1 MMVLVINCGS
11 SSIKYQLFDM
21 SNESVLAKGL
31 VERIGLDKASLNHKP
46 AYKEGTVISANIE
59 NHSIGIRM
67 VLDALVDKKIGV
79 IDTLEKIAA
88 VGHRVLHGG
97 RKFSDS
103 VLIDSAVMA
112 AIEECVEL
120 GPLHNPANILGI
132 NACGELMPG
141 VPQVAV
147 FDTGFHQTM
156 PPHVY
161 LYGLPYEAYEKYG
174 IRRYGF
180 HGTSHRYVSQRA
192 AQLMGDREDLRL
204 ITCHL
209 GNGASVAA
217 IRDGKCYDTS
227 MGLTPLEGLVMG
239 TRCGE
244 IDPAIVPFLMKKTGM
259 TPDQVDAYMNKKS
272 GLLGLSGVSND
283 VRDIEEA
290 ALRGDERANIALE
303 VYCYRVRK
311 CIGSYAAAMG
321 GVDAI
326 IFTAGLGE
334 NSISMRSRICHGLE
348 FLGAQLDPDKNA
360 IRGKEQE
367 VSVDGAPVRIYVI
380 PTNEEL
386 VIARD
391 SIEICSA
398 LGKVDKT
405 ADKPQAMEKF
415 A

>member
-21 SNESVLAKGL
+21 SDESVLAKGL
-31 VERIGLDKASLNHKP
+31 VERIGGEGACLIHKP
-46 AYKEGTVISANIE
+46 AFKDETKTTAKID

-67 VLDALVDKKIGV
+67 VLGALTDKKIGV
-79 IDTLEKIAA
+79 INTLDEIAA

-103 VLIDSAVMA
+103 VLITPPVMD

-132 NACGELMPG
+132 NACEELMPG

-156 PPHVY
+156 PPHAY

-174 IRRYGF
+174 VRRYGF
-180 HGTSHRYVSQRA
+180 HGTSHRYVSQRTA
-192 AQLMGDREDLRL
+192 NLMDGRKDLRV

-217 IRDGKCYDTS
+217 IKNGQCVDTS

-259 TPDQVDAYMNKKS
+259 TPEQIDTYMNKKS

-290 ALRGDERANIALE
+290 AFQGNERANIALE
-303 VYCYRVRK
+303 VYCYKVRK
-311 CIGSYAAAMG
+311 YIGSYAAAMG
-321 GVDAI
+321 GVDAVV
-326 IFTAGLGE
+326 FTAGLGE
-334 NSISMRSRICHGLE
+334 NSVSMRSRICHGLD
-348 FLGAQLDPDKNA
+348 FLGIRLDPNKNA
-360 IRGKEQE
+360 IRGKRTGHQ
-367 VSVDGAPVRIYVI
+367 
-380 PTNEEL
+380 
-386 VIARD
+386 
-391 SIEICSA
+391 C
-398 LGKVDKT
+398 
-405 ADKPQAMEKF
+405 
-415 A
+415 

>member
-21 SNESVLAKGL
+21 SDESVLAKGL
-31 VERIGLDKASLNHKP
+31 VERIGGEGACLIHKP
-46 AYKEGTVISANIE
+46 AFKDETKTTAKID

-67 VLDALVDKKIGV
+67 VLGALTDKKIGV
-79 IDTLEKIAA
+79 INTLDEIAA

-103 VLIDSAVMA
+103 VLITPPVMD

-132 NACGELMPG
+132 NACEELMPG

-156 PPHVY
+156 PPHAY

-174 IRRYGF
+174 VRRYGF
-180 HGTSHRYVSQRA
+180 HGTSHRYVSQRTA
-192 AQLMGDREDLRL
+192 NLMDGRKDLRV

-217 IRDGKCYDTS
+217 IKNGQCVDTS

-259 TPDQVDAYMNKKS
+259 TPEQIDTYMNKKS

-290 ALRGDERANIALE
+290 AFQGNERANIALE
-303 VYCYRVRK
+303 VYCYKVRK
-311 CIGSYAAAMG
+311 YIGSYAAAMG
-321 GVDAI
+321 GVDAVV
-326 IFTAGLGE
+326 FTAGLGE
-334 NSISMRSRICHGLE
+334 NSVSMRSRICHGLD
-348 FLGAQLDPDKNA
+348 FLGIRLDPNKNA
-360 IRGKEQE
+360 IRGKEQDI
-367 VSVDGAPVRIYVI
+367 SVEGAPIRIFVI

-391 SIEICSA
+391 SLEICSA
-398 LGKVDKT
+398 ISDREKKH
-405 ADKPQAMEKF
+405 APERMEQF

>member
-21 SNESVLAKGL
+21 SDESVLAKGL
-31 VERIGLDKASLNHKP
+31 VERIGGEGACLIHKP
-46 AYKEGTVISANIE
+46 AFKDETKTTAKID

-67 VLDALVDKKIGV
+67 VLGALTDKKIGV
-79 IDTLEKIAA
+79 SNTLDEIAA

-103 VLIDSAVMA
+103 VLITPPVMD

-132 NACGELMPG
+132 NACEELMPG

-156 PPHVY
+156 PPHAY

-174 IRRYGF
+174 VRRYGF
-180 HGTSHRYVSQRA
+180 HGTSHRYVSQRTA
-192 AQLMGDREDLRL
+192 NLMDGRKDLRV

-217 IRDGKCYDTS
+217 IKNGQCVDTS

-259 TPDQVDAYMNKKS
+259 TPEQIDTYMNKKS

-290 ALRGDERANIALE
+290 AFQGNERANIALE
-303 VYCYRVRK
+303 VYCYKVRK
-311 CIGSYAAAMG
+311 YIGSYAAAMG
-321 GVDAI
+321 GVDAVV
-326 IFTAGLGE
+326 FTAGLGE
-334 NSISMRSRICHGLE
+334 NSVSMRSRICHGLD
-348 FLGAQLDPDKNA
+348 FLGIRLDPNKNA
-360 IRGKEQE
+360 IRGKEQDI
-367 VSVDGAPVRIYVI
+367 SVEGAPIRIFVI

-391 SIEICSA
+391 SLEICSA
-398 LGKVDKT
+398 ISDREKKH
-405 ADKPQAMEKF
+405 APERMEQF

>member
-1 MMVLVINCGS
+1 
-11 SSIKYQLFDM
+11 M

-31 VERIGLDKASLNHKP
+31 IERIGTDGATFIHKA
-46 AYKEGTVISANIE
+46 AYKEEITKTARIEDHSA
-59 NHSIGIRM
+59 GIRM
-67 VLDALVDKKIGV
+67 VLASLVDDKIGV
-79 IDTLEKIAA
+79 IDSLDRIAA

-97 RKFSDS
+97 MKFSDS
-103 VLIDSAVMA
+103 VLIEPAVMA
-112 AIEECVEL
+112 AIEEYIEL

-132 NACGELMPG
+132 EACAELMPD

-156 PPHVY
+156 PAAAY
-161 LYGLPYEAYEKYG
+161 LYGLPYEAYEKHG

-180 HGTSHRYVSQRA
+180 HGISHRFVSHRA
-192 AQLMGDREDLRL
+192 AHLMGGQQEDLRV

-217 IRDGKCYDTS
+217 IKNGKCMDTS
-227 MGLTPLEGLVMG
+227 MGLTPLEGLMMG

-244 IDPAIVPFLMKKTGM
+244 IDPAIVPYLMKKTGM
-259 TPDQVDAYMNKKS
+259 TTDEIDAYMNKQS

-290 ALRGDERANIALE
+290 ALGGNERANIALE

-311 CIGSYAAAMG
+311 YIGSYAAAMG

-326 IFTAGLGE
+326 VFTAGLGE
-334 NSISMRSRICHGLE
+334 NSISMRSRICRDLE
-348 FLGAQLDPDKNA
+348 FLGAHLDPDKNTV
-360 IRGKEQE
+360 RGKEQE
-367 VSVDGAPVRIYVI
+367 ISADGAPVKIFVI

-391 SIEICSA
+391 AMDLCSV
-398 LGKVDKT
+398 LEEGDEER
-405 ADKPQAMEKF
+405 DLELMEQF